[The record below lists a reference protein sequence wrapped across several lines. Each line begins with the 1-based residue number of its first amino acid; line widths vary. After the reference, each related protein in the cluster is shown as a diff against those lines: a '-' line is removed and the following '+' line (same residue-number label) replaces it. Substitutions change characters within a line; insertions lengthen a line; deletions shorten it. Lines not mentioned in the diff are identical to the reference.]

1 MAQECGRVWKATHKK
16 TTDKKCAALRNNG
29 QLITDMALYDVDKLM
44 ADARKLAASYRRATG
59 KALGI
64 STEIA
69 VHDVIRLMKLIPAE
83 PGAGGY
89 DALGT
94 GTREGLRIQI
104 KGRTIFNDAKS
115 GQRIGQIK
123 VEQDWDSVMLII
135 MNEDYEAQQIFEAL
149 REAIVEVTAETSAN
163 RAKRGAMSVARFRSI
178 GKLVWS
184 QERGLI
190 GADADKDA
198 SQDTSA

>member
-1 MAQECGRVWKATHKK
+1 MAV
-16 TTDKKCAALRNNG
+16 
-29 QLITDMALYDVDKLM
+29 YDVDKLM
-44 ADARKLAASYRRATG
+44 TEARKLAATYRRATG

-83 PGAGGY
+83 PNAGGY
-89 DALGT
+89 DAIGT
-94 GTREGLRIQI
+94 GSREGRRIQI
-104 KGRTIFNDAKS
+104 KGRTIFNDKKS

-123 VEQDWDSVMLII
+123 MEQDWDSVMLII
-135 MNEDYEAQQIFEAL
+135 MDDNYEAQKIFEAS
-149 REAIVEVTAETSAN
+149 REAIAEVTAETSAN
-163 RAKRGAMSVARFRSI
+163 RAKRGAMSVARFRTI

-190 GADADKDA
+190 EEGAEKDA
-198 SQDTSA
+198 EDASEDSPTA